1 VFLLNKYMVFYKYPL
16 YDILIAMENTGI
28 LLEELLGKLVLV
40 RTQGGIGTKDGM
52 MPGDY
57 KGTLLAHDGK
67 VIKLEYEVRKFAEG
81 TSTLSKAM
89 IFINLDYIMTVEE
102 YTEQPQ

>member
-1 VFLLNKYMVFYKYPL
+1 MVFYKYPL

-57 KGTLLAHDGK
+57 KGTLLA
-67 VIKLEYEVRKFAEG
+67 
-81 TSTLSKAM
+81 M